1 MPLENKGYVE
11 MVSARRGN
19 SPGRYRLTE
28 REISR
33 EKILPD
39 TGELYTDYRD
49 SWQGETIYDPVTGE
63 LLTFEEEA

>member
-1 MPLENKGYVE
+1 

-19 SPGRYRLTE
+19 SSARYLLTGK
-28 REISR
+28 EISR

-39 TGELYTDYRD
+39 TAKLYEDYPD
-49 SWQGETIYDPVTGE
+49 SWREQPIYDPVTGE